1 MQFIYCELNAFIFL
15 KSLQL
20 FLSELSVNHFQI
32 TKYQLCSNLFLYFR
46 KQTCLLLRD
55 WLYHVLP
62 KQCYMF
68 VIKRKSKTQTSLLK
82 EIFKSH
88 IDWLIFFPIL
98 GQILGNKTLEKW
110 FFSSILIMI
119 GQSCFL
125 RLSIDRIIFR
135 SNRNFYKT
143 SSRSQVIKITW
154 GKWRDFQKIYLNSSV
169 LKQI

>member
-1 MQFIYCELNAFIFL
+1 MNWVSIIFKLQNISFVQIYFCI
-15 KSLQL
+15 
-20 FLSELSVNHFQI
+20 SENKHVYYCV
-32 TKYQLCSNLFLYFR
+32 TDCTMCYQNNV
-46 KQTCLLLRD
+46 TC
-55 WLYHVLP
+55 HTNP
-62 KQCYMF
+62 PQKICYQNGKKNF
-68 VIKRKSKTQTSLLK
+68 TQRKRKSKTQTSLLK

-125 RLSIDRIIFR
+125 RLSIDWIIFR
-135 SNRNFYKT
+135 SNRNFFKT
-143 SSRSQVIKITW
+143 SSRSQVIKINS
-154 GKWRDFQKIYLNSSV
+154 GKWRGFQKIYLNSSV

>member
-1 MQFIYCELNAFIFL
+1 MFKFVFVFQKTNMFTIAWLIVPCVTKTMLHVCYQNGKKNFMQC
-15 KSLQL
+15 K
-20 FLSELSVNHFQI
+20 
-32 TKYQLCSNLFLYFR
+32 C
-46 KQTCLLLRD
+46 
-55 WLYHVLP
+55 
-62 KQCYMF
+62 
-68 VIKRKSKTQTSLLK
+68 KSKTQTSLLK

-98 GQILGNKTLEKW
+98 GQILGIKTLEKW

-135 SNRNFYKT
+135 SNRIFMT
-143 SSRSQVIKITW
+143 SSRSQVIKINW
-154 GKWRDFQKIYLNSSV
+154 GKWRGFQKIYLNSSV

>member
-1 MQFIYCELNAFIFL
+1 MNWVSIIFKLQNISFVQIYFCI
-15 KSLQL
+15 
-20 FLSELSVNHFQI
+20 SENKHVYYCVTDCTICYHANHHKKI
-32 TKYQLCSNLFLYFR
+32 YQNGKKNFTQR
-46 KQTCLLLRD
+46 
-55 WLYHVLP
+55 
-62 KQCYMF
+62 
-68 VIKRKSKTQTSLLK
+68 KRKSKTQTSLLK

-110 FFSSILIMI
+110 FFSSILIII

-143 SSRSQVIKITW
+143 SSRSQVIKINW
-154 GKWRDFQKIYLNSSV
+154 GKWRGFQKMYLNSSV